1 MRNSLRAKHLPDQ
14 DTSALN
20 GSRLTD
26 LVERI
31 RRGHPTGFE
40 ELYGMARNF
49 SFFLIRQLGNDDL
62 QDKIHDV
69 FVTTAQAIVAGKLRD
84 PERLVPFVTTVTRFY
99 TYGQIER
106 RSRWRKLEGSLDHVN
121 VPDPRINLEQ
131 SAYRNQKVRIVREIL
146 RALKP
151 RDRELLRRFYLQDQS
166 KEEICREMK
175 LTPTQ
180 FRLFKSRA
188 KSRFTALGVVRL
200 RSCRSAHESEIPEPE
215 ETIGEAPRSAA

>member
-1 MRNSLRAKHLPDQ
+1 MHKSFRAPSLPEAA
-14 DTSALN
+14 TSN
-20 GSRLTD
+20 PQSSRLAD

-40 ELYGMARNF
+40 ELYGMAKNF
-49 SFFLIRQLGNDDL
+49 SFFLLRQLGHEDL

-99 TYGQIER
+99 TYGQIDR
-106 RSRWRKLEGSLDHVN
+106 RARWRKLEGNLEHVN
-121 VPDPRINLEQ
+121 VPDARINLEQ
-131 SAYRNQKVRIVREIL
+131 TAYHQQRTQIVGEIL
-146 RALKP
+146 GVLKP
-151 RDRELLRRFYLQDQS
+151 RDSELLRRFYLQEQT

-180 FRLFKSRA
+180 FRLLKSRA
-188 KSRFTALGVVRL
+188 KSRFTALGLMRVRHGRAAL
-200 RSCRSAHESEIPEPE
+200 SEEVSE
-215 ETIGEAPRSAA
+215 GELALAAPRTAA